1 MNHSPDA
8 PTVAALENQ
17 ARELTHLLWRLQHVR
32 HALVPGP
39 AQFWRGL
46 TKLAFDAALGGL
58 GATLDDGIAALH
70 SAIDSTR
77 VAIAGMNDHG

>member
-1 MNHSPDA
+1 MNNSPDA

-17 ARELTHLLWRLQHVR
+17 ARELTHLLWRLQHAR

-46 TKLAFDAALGGL
+46 SKLAFDAALGGL
-58 GATLDDGIAALH
+58 AATLDDGIAALR